1 MSNNYKLKQNAFL
14 CPFNFLPQKKICGVI
29 FLNTIYVEIRK
40 KHDGEWYACD
50 LDKNSRLLI
59 EGSSDFKQ
67 SVVGLGQEAD
77 PCVYLVS
84 SVRHP
89 L

>member
-1 MSNNYKLKQNAFL
+1 M
-14 CPFNFLPQKKICGVI
+14 
-29 FLNTIYVEIRK
+29 
-40 KHDGEWYACD
+40 HD
-50 LDKNSRLLI
+50 SRLLI